1 MTCADPIVAF
11 GIGDTADEAD
21 GARVLVVYND
31 AVPDGGQYANRH
43 CSWCEFAVPATTAG
57 ALEGRLAR
65 PDQPVDRANSKL
77 RSGRFKR
84 LSFACV

>member
-31 AVPDGGQYANRH
+31 AVANGGQHTNRH
-43 CSWCEFAVPATTAG
+43 CSSLVFGVCGAG
-57 ALEGRLAR
+57 HHGGGHAFFLA
-65 PDQPVDRANSKL
+65 
-77 RSGRFKR
+77 
-84 LSFACV
+84 